1 MARTSTESGAVVSVL
16 DRLID
21 LEPTNT
27 KEVAMSRA
35 QSVRVVKASV
45 RRDLEAMLN
54 TRRIAVEPPAALR
67 ELNRSLYLYGL
78 PDLSSFSLAAP
89 ADRQRLLRLLQTT
102 IRLFEPRLT
111 NVRVIPTADDT
122 LNRHTLAFRI
132 EGVLM
137 MRPNPEQVS
146 FDTVLELTSGQY
158 QVKGE
163 ANAG

>member
-1 MARTSTESGAVVSVL
+1 MARNLTESGAVVSVL

-21 LEPTNT
+21 LEPSNT

-45 RRDLEAMLN
+45 RRDLEALLN
-54 TRRIAVEPPAALR
+54 TRRIAVEPPSTLR
-67 ELNRSLYLYGL
+67 ELNRSLYVYGL
-78 PDLSSFSLAAP
+78 PDLSSFSLASQP
-89 ADRQRLLRLLQTT
+89 DRQRLLRMLQTT

-111 NVRVIPTADDT
+111 NVRVIPTSDDV

-158 QVKGE
+158 AVKGE